1 MRKMPVD
8 SESWEEPPEGAQ
20 LPEDDAEGLSR
31 SARKR
36 EAQALRALIEK
47 AAGLGREDFAA
58 LTLPEELREALEA
71 ARALRPRSD
80 ERRRQLQFAA
90 RRLRALDDFDLAQ
103 AMGRLHQSAHE
114 DPVAQRLERLRAR
127 LLEEGLPLV
136 NALCALIKDTD
147 RTKLRQLVRQAQA
160 GREGAATRLYRHL
173 RDEFARTGLEVPAN
187 LQAISRSSVDQ

>member
-1 MRKMPVD
+1 MPVD

-90 RRLRALDDFDLAQ
+90 RRLR
-103 AMGRLHQSAHE
+103 
-114 DPVAQRLERLRAR
+114 
-127 LLEEGLPLV
+127 
-136 NALCALIKDTD
+136 LIASDKGNQKFLSSFP
-147 RTKLRQLVRQAQA
+147 RPRKPAP
-160 GREGAATRLYRHL
+160 AA
-173 RDEFARTGLEVPAN
+173 ECP
-187 LQAISRSSVDQ
+187 